1 MEYIIYT
8 ESLVY
13 YALRNE
19 KGYVIFDHGH
29 YGFGLDMTKIEF
41 FPSIDKAKQFIEETK
56 NTKGYENLQI
66 RKVKVIDI
74 GEAMI

>member
-29 YGFGLDMTKIEF
+29 YGFAFDMTKIEF
-41 FPSIDKAKQFIEETK
+41 FPSMDKAKQFIEETK

>member
-1 MEYIIYT
+1 MEYTIHN

-19 KGYVIFDHGH
+19 KGYLCFHGGR
-29 YGFGLDMTKIEF
+29 YKMSFNMNCLYF
-41 FPSIDKAKQFIEETK
+41 FNSVQEAEKAKSEFEDTYGK
-56 NTKGYENLQI
+56 LQV

-74 GEAMI
+74 GEVNES

>member
-1 MEYIIYT
+1 MEYTIYA
-8 ESLVY
+8 ESLIY

-29 YGFGLDMTKIEF
+29 YGFGFDMTKINF
-41 FPSIDKAKQFIEETK
+41 FSSMDNAKQFIEETK
-56 NTKGYENLQI
+56 KIKGYENLQI

-74 GEAMI
+74 GEVNA

>member
-1 MEYIIYT
+1 MEYTIYT
-8 ESLVY
+8 ESSVY

-29 YGFGLDMTKIEF
+29 YGFGFDMTKIEF

-74 GEAMI
+74 GEAVI

>member
-1 MEYIIYT
+1 MEYTIYS
-8 ESLVY
+8 ESLIY

-29 YGFGLDMTKIEF
+29 YGFGFDMTKINF
-41 FPSIDKAKQFIEETK
+41 FSNMDKAKQFIEETK
-56 NTKGYENLQI
+56 KYKGYENLQI

-74 GEAMI
+74 GEVDA

>member
-1 MEYIIYT
+1 MEYTIYS

-29 YGFGLDMTKIEF
+29 YGFGFDMTKINF
-41 FPSIDKAKQFIEETK
+41 FSNMDKAKQFIEETK
-56 NTKGYENLQI
+56 KYKGYENLQI

-74 GEAMI
+74 GEVDA

>member
-1 MEYIIYT
+1 MEIHE
-8 ESLVY
+8 ESLIY

-29 YGFGLDMTKIEF
+29 YGFGFDMTKINF
-41 FPSIDKAKQFIEETK
+41 FSSMDKAKQFIEETK

-74 GEAMI
+74 GEVNDN